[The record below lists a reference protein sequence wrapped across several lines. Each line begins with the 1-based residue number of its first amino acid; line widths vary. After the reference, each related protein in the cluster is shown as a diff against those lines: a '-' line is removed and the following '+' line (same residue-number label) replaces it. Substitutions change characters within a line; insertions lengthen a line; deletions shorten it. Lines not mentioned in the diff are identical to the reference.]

1 MDCRDNDGPSSM
13 SIVGHLEKGMET
25 LRRGVSD
32 RHDGCT
38 GRTVEGTTVHRRCP
52 LVELRKN

>member
-38 GRTVEGTTVHRRCP
+38 GRTVEGTTVRRRCP
-52 LVELRKN
+52 LVDT